1 MNSPTDEALLKR
13 AYTLLQQGPAT
24 IKKSAW
30 LKDYRERER
39 QHVKTQQQL
48 ELWNHGNAENHH

>member
-1 MNSPTDEALLKR
+1 MNQLTDEALLKR
-13 AYTLLQQGPAT
+13 AYTLLQQGPQT
-24 IKKSAW
+24 HSKSAW

-39 QHVKTQQQL
+39 QQVKTQQQL